1 MLLSKVNLDISRAQ
15 PGQIGNVRNNSLV
28 SNPAAAEIPIATSD
42 AIRRPTSQVKARQDP
57 DIADRLALARH
68 AEARAHALARDIR
81 TLTAWLGHDVLALAG
96 PSLEI
101 RQDLF
106 DFIATE
112 MKRREADDPRRI
124 RPVRMALQNQRDNL
138 LAFAGVLDDQFAA
151 IARVH
156 VLPEPLVRE
165 ACVLHR
171 KPRTSSA
178 YWQGWNRLR
187 ARMGASVSPC
197 AITNFTAAAR
207 NSGVYVFNFIS
218 VLPLISLSNGTVQK
232 SQSTSGYYALSL
244 FVQQS
249 RYAASSSWNSTCRPA
264 LAAIFT
270 SASIPN
276 RLILPRIRSDTRG

>member
-138 LAFAGVLDDQFAA
+138 LAFAGVLDDQLAA

-156 VLPEPLVRE
+156 VLPKPLVRE

-187 ARMGASVSPC
+187 ARMDAKFH
-197 AITNFTAAAR
+197 A
-207 NSGVYVFNFIS
+207 VFNAVAQAMAQTPRSSALVENLNSRLRNYFTL
-218 VLPLISLSNGTVQK
+218 VNRSNSAYTPAPV
-232 SQSTSGYYALSL
+232 
-244 FVQQS
+244 
-249 RYAASSSWNSTCRPA
+249 SS
-264 LAAIFT
+264 
-270 SASIPN
+270 
-276 RLILPRIRSDTRG
+276 

>member
-138 LAFAGVLDDQFAA
+138 LAFAGVLDDQLAA

-156 VLPEPLVRE
+156 VLPEPLVRGPVYCT
-165 ACVLHR
+165 ASPAHPRRIGKDGIGCAPGWTPSSMPSSMPWLRPWHR
-171 KPRTSSA
+171 H
-178 YWQGWNRLR
+178 R
-187 ARMGASVSPC
+187 AQADRKSV
-197 AITNFTAAAR
+197 
-207 NSGVYVFNFIS
+207 V
-218 VLPLISLSNGTVQK
+218 
-232 SQSTSGYYALSL
+232 
-244 FVQQS
+244 
-249 RYAASSSWNSTCRPA
+249 
-264 LAAIFT
+264 
-270 SASIPN
+270 
-276 RLILPRIRSDTRG
+276 

>member
-1 MLLSKVNLDISRAQ
+1 MRTGRMRRGSSASRRFISVAIKSNRPCRISRLGPASARTSW
-15 PGQIGNVRNNSLV
+15 PSHAVSVRMSR
-28 SNPAAAEIPIATSD
+28 TS
-42 AIRRPTSQVKARQDP
+42 
-57 DIADRLALARH
+57 
-68 AEARAHALARDIR
+68 ARAHALVRDIR

-101 RQDLF
+101 RQGLF

-138 LAFAGVLDDQFAA
+138 LAFAGVLDDQLAA

-187 ARMGASVSPC
+187 ARMDAKFH
-197 AITNFTAAAR
+197 A
-207 NSGVYVFNFIS
+207 VFN
-218 VLPLISLSNGTVQK
+218 
-232 SQSTSGYYALSL
+232 A
-244 FVQQS
+244 
-249 RYAASSSWNSTCRPA
+249 
-264 LAAIFT
+264 
-270 SASIPN
+270 
-276 RLILPRIRSDTRG
+276 